1 MRPVN
6 HRINK
11 PIIIL
16 KGLHGMPG
24 AQDFGAMN
32 YLRRTDSKDS
42 NCTSLSSVSH
52 MHGRDDLR
60 ASMSVPAVA
69 FGVRT
74 LICHLWFS
82 HFDNLLHKSL
92 ILK

>member
-1 MRPVN
+1 
-6 HRINK
+6 
-11 PIIIL
+11 
-16 KGLHGMPG
+16 MPG
-24 AQDFGAMN
+24 DFGGMN

-69 FGVRT
+69 FGVC
-74 LICHLWFS
+74 LINFYILSYRSKFNTCEFEDFNLISQFLFS
-82 HFDNLLHKSL
+82 E
-92 ILK
+92 

>member
-1 MRPVN
+1 MRLVN
-6 HRINK
+6 WYNNK
-11 PIIIL
+11 PIYPIL
-16 KGLHGMPG
+16 GLQGIPG
-24 AQDFGAMN
+24 QDFN

-69 FGVRT
+69 FGVRI
-74 LICHLWFS
+74 LICHF
-82 HFDNLLHKSL
+82 
-92 ILK
+92 

>member
-1 MRPVN
+1 
-6 HRINK
+6 
-11 PIIIL
+11 
-16 KGLHGMPG
+16 MPG

-69 FGVRT
+69 FGVC
-74 LICHLWFS
+74 LLDLHILFS
-82 HFDNLLHKSL
+82 SIR
-92 ILK
+92 IL

>member
-1 MRPVN
+1 
-6 HRINK
+6 
-11 PIIIL
+11 
-16 KGLHGMPG
+16 MPG

-69 FGVRT
+69 FGVRI
-74 LICHLWFS
+74 LICHFCLRHS
-82 HFDNLLHKSL
+82 ELLFKAHQLS

>member
-1 MRPVN
+1 M
-6 HRINK
+6 NK

-69 FGVRT
+69 FGVRI
-74 LICHLWFS
+74 LICHFCLR
-82 HFDNLLHKSL
+82 HCELL
-92 ILK
+92 